1 MKKIA
6 FLSLLILGASCSQ
19 VKQQP
24 TKPAPI
30 NVMSFNI
37 RYDNPEDS
45 LDNWKFRKDRAAN
58 AVRFYDVDV
67 LGTQEVLHNQL
78 EDLKQRLPEYGVV
91 GVGREDGKEKV

>member
-37 RYDNPEDS
+37 RYDNPES
-45 LDNWKFRKDRAAN
+45 
-58 AVRFYDVDV
+58 
-67 LGTQEVLHNQL
+67 GQL
-78 EDLKQRLPEYGVV
+78 EIQEGPCG
-91 GVGREDGKEKV
+91 